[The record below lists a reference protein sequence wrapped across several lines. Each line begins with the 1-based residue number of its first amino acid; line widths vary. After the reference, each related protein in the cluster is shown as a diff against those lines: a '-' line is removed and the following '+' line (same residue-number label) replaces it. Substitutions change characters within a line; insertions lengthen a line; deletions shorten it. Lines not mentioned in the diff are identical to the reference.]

1 MSTDKF
7 QSELPMAATNLKG
20 NVSVSRW
27 VNEAYPAWNEIL
39 SSHDVA
45 RLTRR
50 NRWVLSAMAALRRF
64 PPKRKFRGRPVGW
77 HRGDVVR
84 WLANRH
90 SRPTAPQKP
99 STLPLPFPVPEGRRN
114 PRHPD
119 PRLIGRKPVRRRR
132 ALSIKRTVL
141 QPASPPMEDGTRRS
155 GP

>member
-7 QSELPMAATNLKG
+7 QSELPIAAMNLKG
-20 NVSVSRW
+20 NVSISKW
-27 VNEAYPAWNEIL
+27 VNEAYPPWNEIL

-50 NRWVLSAMAALRRF
+50 HRWVLSAMAALRRF
-64 PPKRKFRGRPVGW
+64 PAKRKFHGRGVGW
-77 HRGDVVR
+77 HRGDVMR

-90 SRPTAPQKP
+90 SRPTAPQIP

-119 PRLIGRKPVRRRR
+119 PRLIDGRPIRRRR
-132 ALSIKRTVL
+132 GHSIKRLVL
-141 QPASPPMEDGTRRS
+141 RPASPPMEDGTRRS
-155 GP
+155 RP